1 MYVHRFYIHKF
12 TLQGIVSIIELSFLA
27 SIEVRFHFFASNEF
41 TIRSIDL
48 KVVFGVRKHYH
59 TVIVFTLINHRFR
72 VLA

>member
-1 MYVHRFYIHKF
+1 MYVHRFYINKF

-27 SIEVRFHFFASNEF
+27 PIEVSFHFFASNEF
-41 TIRSIDL
+41 TIRSIDS

-59 TVIVFTLINHRFR
+59 TVITFTLINHRFR